1 MQEVIV
7 LIGIPG
13 SGKSTYAK
21 SLMEENPSKYKRI
34 NNDFLREAF
43 DFSNYSKENEKVLTS
58 IRNSLT
64 KQFLEQG
71 YSVIIDNVNANFN
84 NIEDLVK
91 VCSSLNLD
99 VTIKEK
105 IIYLDLQEAIKR
117 DSLRTGKAQV
127 GRLVIAK
134 FWKSLGKESLKDRE
148 ERSIVFNKVPVKKLE
163 KLDNLPNCIISDLD
177 GTLSI
182 FNQKD
187 QHCPL
192 DAHFRSPYHAETC
205 DKDTVHPNLLALIK
219 ASDCEVFFLTGR
231 EEKYR
236 EKTKIFLDKLNLRY
250 KLFMKPTDSKIK
262 DYKFKIDVYEQ
273 EIKGKYN
280 VLAVFEDRNRC
291 VTAFR
296 QNGLFTCQVA
306 EGDF

>member
-1 MQEVIV
+1 MQEVII

-13 SGKSTYAK
+13 SGKSTYTKA
-21 SLMEENPSKYKRI
+21 LMEANPFKYKRV
-34 NNDFLREAF
+34 NNDALREAF
-43 DFSNYSKENEKVLTS
+43 DFSVYSRANEKALS
-58 IRNSLT
+58 LIRNSLT

-71 YSVIIDNVNANFN
+71 YSVIIDNVNANAQNFKDIIKICN
-84 NIEDLVK
+84 
-91 VCSSLNLD
+91 SLNLD
-99 VTIKEK
+99 ITVKEK
-105 IIYLDLQEAIKR
+105 IIYIDFNEAVKR
-117 DSLRTGKAQV
+117 DSLRVGKAQV
-127 GRLVIAK
+127 GRLAIAK

-148 ERSIVFNKVPVKKLE
+148 ERSIIFNKSPIKKLE
-163 KLDNLPNCIISDLD
+163 KFDNLPNCIISDLD

-205 DKDTVHPNLLALIK
+205 DKDSVHPNLLALIK
-219 ASDCEVFFLTGR
+219 SCDCEIFFLTGR

-250 KLFMKPTDSKIK
+250 KLFMKPNDSSIK
-262 DYKFKIDVYEQ
+262 DYKFKIDTYEQ

-280 VLAVFEDRNRC
+280 VLAVFEDRDRC
-291 VTAFR
+291 VKAFR